1 MMQAPGHLLGLST
14 IDLTTVYNVDL
25 TLGIREDVSLISKA
39 IIAMEPAQ
47 MLFVVQG
54 RHMLAIQMIEKE
66 CEYMYVEVGQKDY
79 CTIVVKKS

>member
-1 MMQAPGHLLGLST
+1 MMQAPGHLLGLSA
-14 IDLTTVYNVDL
+14 IDLTTLYNVDL
-25 TLGIREDVSLISKA
+25 TLGIREDASLISKA
-39 IIAMEPAQ
+39 IVAMEPAQ
-47 MLFVVQG
+47 MLFLVQG